1 MTCSA
6 VRCPHCDSV
15 PIVTRGQTPRGTP
28 RYLGQHTACARGS
41 VLRDDRHRGC
51 VPEVRPPLI
60 ARRRQARGVRDPARG
75 LRIRTAT
82 GLRELHQSEAAR
94 AGGHPTRLRPS
105 TPADIAVPLERA
117 GDAEMDDMGRV
128 GGQTQAQRGV
138 WPAMDHRTGAVVASG
153 VGRRQDEV
161 CGRWQARREPVRI
174 TRDQTAPGGAY
185 ARHGDADEPTP
196 GQRHPHTIER
206 HQWPWRTR
214 MTRVVRTTS
223 GVSNATPMHAIGMG
237 GLVTR
242 AACGRAVSTWPSP
255 LLEHYQPT
263 ILGPCQ
269 QACGANHRQ
278 SPHNRNDSYDP
289 FI

>member
-1 MTCSA
+1 
-6 VRCPHCDSV
+6 
-15 PIVTRGQTPRGTP
+15 
-28 RYLGQHTACARGS
+28 
-41 VLRDDRHRGC
+41 
-51 VPEVRPPLI
+51 
-60 ARRRQARGVRDPARG
+60 
-75 LRIRTAT
+75 
-82 GLRELHQSEAAR
+82 
-94 AGGHPTRLRPS
+94 
-105 TPADIAVPLERA
+105 
-117 GDAEMDDMGRV
+117 
-128 GGQTQAQRGV
+128 
-138 WPAMDHRTGAVVASG
+138 VASG

-174 TRDQTAPGGAY
+174 TRDQTAPGGAD

-255 LLEHYQPT
+255 LLEHYRIWLHLRPEVLIQRLRDRPRAG
-263 ILGPCQ
+263 LGER
-269 QACGANHRQ
+269 RQ
-278 SPHNRNDSYDP
+278 G
-289 FI
+289 